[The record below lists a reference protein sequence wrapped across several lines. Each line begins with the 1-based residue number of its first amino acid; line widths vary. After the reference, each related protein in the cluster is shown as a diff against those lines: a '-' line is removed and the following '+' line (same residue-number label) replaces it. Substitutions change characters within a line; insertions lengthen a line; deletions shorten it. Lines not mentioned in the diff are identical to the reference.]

1 MLPYFFGII
10 VSIEP
15 SPWHF
20 QEGSPWHFL
29 HVKLLFAE
37 LLKLSYDILII
48 YKNIPTKENPEEL
61 DIENINPYEEE
72 CKLFVESVN
81 KGQENDLLSAQAA
94 IDAITIYLKAK
105 EALEKGKEVFIG

>member
-10 VSIEP
+10 LSIEP
-15 SPWHF
+15 SLTFPRRIPLT
-20 QEGSPWHFL
+20 SL
-29 HVKLLFAE
+29 YIKLLFAE
-37 LLKLSYDILII
+37 LLKISYDMLII
-48 YKNIPTKENPEEL
+48 YKDIPTQGNPKEL